1 MKKVRFQDGQLFIC
15 PLCDWDW
22 LLMDLFQ
29 NTGSGSSFYRQG
41 HVLSELAETFPF
53 HLHQRTIIFNLFLT
67 KINILGIFIKYKKRY
82 LHLLSLSLDAL
93 FCLYFMTF
101 TFTAFLFNKR
111 NFLSVAH
118 KKNSPFSSLV
128 FHLIRSLY
136 FVLVVTWILMII
148 NWYRDIISM
157 SHKPSWIHIH
167 HNSFS
172 FDPLE
177 NYSQLTILIFA
188 FVSLLSCL
196 CLCLCHCLCPF
207 PCPCHFLCLCP
218 FPCPCHFLCL
228 CPCLCHCRCLFTGD
242 LSKNDWQL
250 TILVVTLG
258 KCLPTFSVTPFIF
271 RDLSSTSN
279 FGIKIV
285 SSINLLASHIRVEK
299 YNS

>member
-1 MKKVRFQDGQLFIC
+1 
-15 PLCDWDW
+15 
-22 LLMDLFQ
+22 MDLFQ

-53 HLHQRTIIFNLFLT
+53 HLHQRTIIFNLT
-67 KINILGIFIKYKKRY
+67 KINILWFFKYKKRY

-101 TFTAFLFNKR
+101 TFTTFLFNKR

-177 NYSQLTILIFA
+177 NYSQLTILVFA
-188 FVSLLSCL
+188 FLSLLNFLCHCLFHGLCYFLCHCL
-196 CLCLCHCLCPF
+196 CPCLCHCLCHCLCPF
-207 PCPCHFLCLCP
+207 PCPCNF
-218 FPCPCHFLCL
+218 
-228 CPCLCHCRCLFTGD
+228 R
-242 LSKNDWQL
+242 
-250 TILVVTLG
+250 VVV
-258 KCLPTFSVTPFIF
+258 F
-271 RDLSSTSN
+271 
-279 FGIKIV
+279 
-285 SSINLLASHIRVEK
+285 LLAICLK
-299 YNS
+299 MIDT